1 MYPPRRIEIPCKP
14 GVYRFEDENGRIL
27 YVGKAKNLRNR
38 LGSYFTNARRGRRI
52 SYMLSIS
59 KKVGW
64 TCVADDIEALRL
76 EYSWIKEFAP
86 PCNVKLKD
94 DKAYPFLAVTIGEQV
109 PRLLITRRKI
119 QYATHFGPYPKV
131 FHLRETVSLLHKIFQ
146 IRTCSPTNY
155 KRAIASGMPCFE
167 GQINKCFGPCSL
179 KTTHLQYQKRIKNLM
194 AFLEGQ
200 SSSLLESLK
209 KKMLKA
215 SKNKEYEEAA
225 ILRDKIQAAQTVLS
239 RSAVLLDE
247 TVSADF
253 IAVVSDNSIASVQC
267 FRVIAGRIKSVY
279 SWHFEQQEDQS
290 ASELL
295 SQSIIQVYDKL
306 SLPKRIVLFDKPS
319 YLSALSAHLNDK
331 NIDRSLEIEIV
342 YHPNEQERRLLETV
356 KDNALSELERHRL
369 RRSSDYTERHR
380 SLFELQKYLNLNS
393 LPVRIECFDIS
404 HLLGTNTSGSMVVFE
419 NGEPKKSAY
428 RHFNIH
434 IDQNNDTAS
443 MFSLI
448 CRRLRSLESVAQ
460 DSPDYPQLM
469 IIDGGKP
476 QLSAAVGALQE
487 VGLKIPVFALSKRL
501 EELWSPG
508 VKTSLIL
515 PPNSESLFLLQ
526 KIRDESHRF
535 ALKQQTR
542 RREAYLT
549 SELFRIPGLGK
560 QKVMQLLRRFSSFA
574 EIRQA
579 SIEDI
584 SALPGFGV
592 KTAEKIKECAEAFSL
607 K

>member
-1 MYPPRRIEIPCKP
+1 M
-14 GVYRFEDENGRIL
+14 
-27 YVGKAKNLRNR
+27 LR
-38 LGSYFTNARRGRRI
+38 
-52 SYMLSIS
+52 
-59 KKVGW
+59 
-64 TCVADDIEALRL
+64 
-76 EYSWIKEFAP
+76 
-86 PCNVKLKD
+86 
-94 DKAYPFLAVTIGEQV
+94 
-109 PRLLITRRKI
+109 
-119 QYATHFGPYPKV
+119 
-131 FHLRETVSLLHKIFQ
+131 
-146 IRTCSPTNY
+146 
-155 KRAIASGMPCFE
+155 
-167 GQINKCFGPCSL
+167 
-179 KTTHLQYQKRIKNLM
+179 
-194 AFLEGQ
+194 
-200 SSSLLESLK
+200 
-209 KKMLKA
+209 A

-253 IAVVSDNSIASVQC
+253 IAVVSDDSIASVQC

-404 HLLGTNTSGSMVVFE
+404 HLSGTNTSGSMVVFE

-476 QLSAAVGALQE
+476 QLSAAMGALQE